1 MEGKNIIKD
10 LEKLAKL
17 YVKTTINDV
26 RVEASEMFDKNFQRE
41 AFFNEKWAR
50 RKFNDDDTR
59 NILTGTGALRKSI
72 ISKVEG
78 NKIVFETTLPYASI
92 HNEGG
97 TITVTKGMKQHFWKM
112 YLQIV
117 GSTKPKEG
125 QQPFA
130 EKYQR
135 KKNGKLRNNKKNR
148 VLNAAAEFYKA
159 MALKPIGSKIVIP
172 KRQFIGNHPELEAA
186 IEAIANKDLVKNLFA
201 NPDIPYYEAMNE
213 AKRK

>member
-1 MEGKNIIKD
+1 MEGKKTFKE
-10 LEKLAKL
+10 LEKLMKR
-17 YVKTTINDV
+17 YIETTINDV
-26 RVEASEMFDKNFQRE
+26 RVEATEMFDKNFQRE

-78 NKIVFETTLPYASI
+78 NKIIFETTLPYANI

-125 QQPFA
+125 QTPFA
-130 EKYQR
+130 EKFQR
-135 KKNGKLRNNKKNR
+135 TKKGKLRNNKKNR
-148 VLNAAAEFYKA
+148 TLNAAAEFYKA
-159 MALKPIGSKIVIP
+159 MALKPVGSKIVIP

-186 IEAIANKDLVKNLFA
+186 IEEIANKNAIEILKL
-201 NPDIPYYEAMNE
+201 
-213 AKRK
+213 

>member
-1 MEGKNIIKD
+1 MEGEKIFKD
-10 LEKLAKL
+10 LEKQIQK
-17 YVKTTINDV
+17 YITDTINDV
-26 RVEASEMFDKNFQRE
+26 RVEAAEMFDKNFQRE

-78 NKIVFETTLPYASI
+78 NKIIFETTLPYASI

-112 YLQIV
+112 YIQVMGSQNKGHQRFNSQLQR
-117 GSTKPKEG
+117 TKKG
-125 QQPFA
+125 T
-130 EKYQR
+130 
-135 KKNGKLRNNKKNR
+135 LRNNKKNR
-148 VLNAAAEFYKA
+148 TLTAAAQFYRA

-186 IEAIANKDLVKNLFA
+186 IFEIANSNAIKIFNL
-201 NPDIPYYEAMNE
+201 
-213 AKRK
+213 

>member
-1 MEGKNIIKD
+1 MEGEKIFKE
-10 LEKLAKL
+10 LEKM
-17 YVKTTINDV
+17 VKEYIETTIKDV
-26 RVEASEMFDKNFQRE
+26 RVEATEMFDKNFQRE

-72 ISKVEG
+72 LSKVEG
-78 NKIVFETTLPYASI
+78 TKIIFETTLPYASI

-117 GSTKPKEG
+117 GSKKPKNG
-125 QQPFA
+125 NQPFSEA
-130 EKYQR
+130 LQR
-135 KKNGKLRNNKKNR
+135 TKKGKLRNNKKNR
-148 VLNAAAEFYKA
+148 TLNAAAEFYKA
-159 MALKPIGSKIVIP
+159 MALKPVGSKIVIP

-186 IEAIANKDLVKNLFA
+186 IQEIANKN
-201 NPDIPYYEAMNE
+201 AMEIFN
-213 AKRK
+213 KL